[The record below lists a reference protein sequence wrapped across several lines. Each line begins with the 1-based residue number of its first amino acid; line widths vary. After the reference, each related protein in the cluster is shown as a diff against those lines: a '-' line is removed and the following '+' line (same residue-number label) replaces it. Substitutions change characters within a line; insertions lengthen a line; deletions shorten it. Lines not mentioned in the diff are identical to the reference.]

1 MLNFDR
7 ALFLA
12 EIGRLKFVVPPAFPW
27 SPGHYIHDVHNFF
40 LNLNA
45 GSYDKSLFYVY
56 PFHEAE
62 IPLTV
67 FNLIKAFV
75 NVYFSNVHLV
85 FNNKVVYEVC
95 QLALVYPEYVVCPN
109 SPICRLV
116 IPKGLS
122 RSDCRVGSI
131 LLGHR
136 YFTIPTIEERRWVE
150 NYLTLSAASP
160 HCNPFWHSISQ
171 LADMVPLP
179 YQNKK
184 LALIQAKTKNA
195 NCAVFPNDY
204 LGYKELIEYFFD
216 TDHNVVVV
224 GRENHQH
231 LPYHDLISHYSTS
244 GNASFFADLCL
255 FAASSISVIGGSG
268 IGIIPAVFN
277 KPLVMNNIPL
287 FVYPQALSG
296 CVSIPP
302 LVYSFSK
309 NNYLSVSEVDLLI
322 TQLPNAWDVLPDNY
336 SGENTRQGN
345 PYSIAFANGHHRADT
360 SLSNKFLVEAVK
372 LSQGLATCNENNYIV
387 NNFTRFSGL
396 TVKYPISYIQL
407 LRENNLLC

>member
-1 MLNFDR
+1 MFNFEK

-12 EIGRLKFVVPPAFPW
+12 EKDRLRFVVPPAFPW
-27 SPGHYIHDVHNFF
+27 APGHYIHDVHNFF

-45 GSYDKSLFYVY
+45 GSYENNIFYVY

-62 IPLTV
+62 IPFAV
-67 FNLIKAFV
+67 FNLIKSFV
-75 NVYFSNVHLV
+75 IANYPLVHLV
-85 FNNKVVYEVC
+85 VSNKLVHEVS
-95 QLALVYPEYVVCPN
+95 QLALVFPDYVVCPN
-109 SPICRLV
+109 SPISRLV

-122 RSDCRVGSI
+122 RSDCRVGST

-136 YFTIPTIEERRWVE
+136 YFAIPTFEERKWIE
-150 NYLTLSAASP
+150 NYLTLSGSSP
-160 HCNPFWHSISQ
+160 HCNPFSHHTLQ
-171 LADMVPLP
+171 LADMVPLS

-195 NCAVFPNDY
+195 NCGVSPKDY

-216 TDHNVVVV
+216 TEHNVVVV

-268 IGIIPAVFN
+268 IGIVPAILN
-277 KPLVMNNIPL
+277 KPFVMNNTPF

-302 LVYSFSK
+302 PVYSYSK
-309 NNYLSVSEVDLLI
+309 NNYLSVSELDLLI
-322 TQLPNAWDVLPDNY
+322 TQLPNCWDVLPDSF

-345 PYSIAFANGHHRADT
+345 PYSIAFAEGNHRADT
-360 SLSNKFLVEAVK
+360 SLSNQFLVEAVR
-372 LSQGLATCNENNYIV
+372 LSQGLAICNENNYIV
-387 NNFTRFSGL
+387 NNFTGFSGL
-396 TVKYPISYIQL
+396 TVKYPDRYIQM
-407 LRENNLLC
+407 LRDNSLLC